1 MGVSQWVMVAKS
13 GMIGFYQ
20 IMADLA
26 NWRGDSTPPLAAYGC
41 EIPAFAGMVWRGTG
55 VCVDFGVCSPP
66 DHFAGLKP
74 IAVIDSCRS
83 CVAVGVGVCR

>member
-26 NWRGDSTPPLAAYGC
+26 NWRGDSTPPLAAHDC
-41 EIPAFAGMVWRGTG
+41 EIPAFAGMVCGGTG
-55 VCVDFGVCSPP
+55 VCVWILAFVP
-66 DHFAGLKP
+66 LQT
-74 IAVIDSCRS
+74 ILRWIRTDSCN
-83 CVAVGVGVCR
+83 